1 MRSFRARASA
11 VWRKSSDLL
20 SVKDTPGFR
29 HAYYVA
35 GIFALGCEG
44 IISGYRARVNFN
56 AVAKPQF
63 LPVGEWLSLVEHL
76 VRDQGVGGSNPLS
89 PTKKVDRIRP
99 MAIAPGLPVT
109 P

>member
-1 MRSFRARASA
+1 MLQGFKQPRPQTFTHVRSFRARASA

-44 IISGYRARVNFN
+44 IISEYCVLA
-56 AVAKPQF
+56 
-63 LPVGEWLSLVEHL
+63 
-76 VRDQGVGGSNPLS
+76 
-89 PTKKVDRIRP
+89 
-99 MAIAPGLPVT
+99 
-109 P
+109 